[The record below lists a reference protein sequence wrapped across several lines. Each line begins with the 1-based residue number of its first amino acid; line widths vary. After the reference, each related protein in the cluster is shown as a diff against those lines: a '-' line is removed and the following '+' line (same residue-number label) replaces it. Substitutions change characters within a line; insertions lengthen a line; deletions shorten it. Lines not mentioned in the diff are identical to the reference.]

1 MFSLMVK
8 QRAIKHNS
16 HTKKNTIIG
25 KGGNMFLLSKK
36 LHLWVCL
43 WLQGSKPLKENIK
56 RTDQHRYHQQ
66 EIQSCPLRF
75 WESTT
80 RTEQRREQPGAMLRL
95 HKFSATIVLVVILL
109 LFTIIVNILHHL
121 VNNAMHWRN
130 IDYYAVTV
138 WISLD
143 CHAGVRVG
151 RGEQDHE
158 KSFKSR

>member
-1 MFSLMVK
+1 MFSLMVNK
-8 QRAIKHNS
+8 EHLFKIH
-16 HTKKNTIIG
+16 KKTP
-25 KGGNMFLLSKK
+25 LLGRERKCFFCIYEY
-36 LHLWVCL
+36 V
-43 WLQGSKPLKENIK
+43 WLQRSKPLKENIK
-56 RTDQHRYHQQ
+56 LTDQHRYHQQ
-66 EIQSCPLRF
+66 QIQSCPLRF

-80 RTEQRREQPGAMLRL
+80 RTEQRRELPGVMLRL
-95 HKFSATIVLVVILL
+95 DQFSATIVLVVILL

-138 WISLD
+138 WIYLD
-143 CHAGVRVG
+143 CHAGVWVG